1 MAQSKPSLFRSGS
14 ELLDDLNSALK
25 KAEDGLKRALKE
37 EPNNAKKIARSEEI
51 VKDVKRMIA
60 EKEKMLGI
68 KSKSK

>member
-60 EKEKMLGI
+60 EKEKM
-68 KSKSK
+68 